1 MTFPDFSPEFQFQ
14 TSRSGGPGGQNVNKV
29 SSKVELRFDVPGSA
43 LLTDEQKQRVL
54 KKLRNQ
60 ITQDGVLLIVSQEHR
75 SQLQN
80 RQAVVRRFYE
90 LLERAFREPKPRK
103 PTKPSAAAKAERL
116 RSKRRTSENK
126 ARRGGNWTV
135 ED

>member
-29 SSKVELRFDVPGSA
+29 SSKVELRFEVPTSA
-43 LLTDEQKQRVL
+43 LLTEEQKQRVL

-60 ITQDGVLLIVSQEHR
+60 ITQDGTLLIVSQQHR

-80 RQAVVRRFYE
+80 KQAVVRKFYE

-103 PTKPSAAAKAERL
+103 PTQPSAGAKAERL
-116 RSKRRTSENK
+116 NAKKKASQKKALRGFRS
-126 ARRGGNWTV
+126 
-135 ED
+135 EDG

>member
-29 SSKVELRFDVPGSA
+29 SSKVELRFEVPASA
-43 LLTDEQKQRVL
+43 LLTDEQKQRIRM
-54 KKLRNQ
+54 KLRNQ
-60 ITQDGVLLIVSQEHR
+60 ITQEGTLLIVSQQHR

-80 RQAVVRRFYE
+80 KQAVIKKFYE

-103 PTKPSAAAKAERL
+103 PTKPSAGARAERL
-116 RSKRRTSENK
+116 RSKRLDSQK
-126 ARRGGNWTV
+126 KSQRGGSWQR
-135 ED
+135 EE